1 MQQTRRFVTTLSEDK
16 PDPYE
21 VKHQQGTK
29 ERKKMSRV
37 FEFRKGRLTV
47 DDRTVTGT
55 VKGSTSMQQMPGE
68 LAIDTPVDKFG
79 PISINEVGQ
88 FKWILSSAAVGA
100 WEIIGLILGLS
111 IVMASSGFEGLAQ
124 SLTAFYIIIPISTIL
139 GIVTAVILF
148 KKIRVYMAQF
158 SNAGQTIY
166 IPYLKQDD
174 QITLRELD
182 AYVREIKR
190 KSQT

>member
-1 MQQTRRFVTTLSEDK
+1 
-16 PDPYE
+16 
-21 VKHQQGTK
+21 
-29 ERKKMSRV
+29 MSRV

-47 DDRTVTGT
+47 DERSVTGT

-88 FKWILSSAAVGA
+88 FKWIASSMAVGA
-100 WEIIGLILGLS
+100 WEIIGLFIGLI
-111 IVMASSGFEGLAQ
+111 IVMCSSGFEGLAEA
-124 SLTAFYIIIPISTIL
+124 LTTLYIIIPISTIL

-158 SNAGQTIY
+158 SNAGQTVY

-182 AYVREIKR
+182 AYVSQMKKR
-190 KSQT
+190 A

>member
-1 MQQTRRFVTTLSEDK
+1 
-16 PDPYE
+16 
-21 VKHQQGTK
+21 
-29 ERKKMSRV
+29 MSRV

-47 DDRTVTGT
+47 DEKSVTGT
-55 VKGSTSMQQMPGE
+55 VTGSTSMQQMPGE

-88 FKWILSSAAVGA
+88 FKWVLGSAAIGA
-100 WEIIGLILGLS
+100 WEIIGLILGLI
-111 IVMASSGFEGLAQ
+111 IVMCSSGLEGLAE
-124 SLTAFYIIIPISTIL
+124 SLTALYVIMPISTIL

-158 SNAGQTIY
+158 SNAGQTVY

-174 QITLRELD
+174 QVKLRELD
-182 AYVREIKR
+182 AYVREMKR
-190 KSQT
+190 KA